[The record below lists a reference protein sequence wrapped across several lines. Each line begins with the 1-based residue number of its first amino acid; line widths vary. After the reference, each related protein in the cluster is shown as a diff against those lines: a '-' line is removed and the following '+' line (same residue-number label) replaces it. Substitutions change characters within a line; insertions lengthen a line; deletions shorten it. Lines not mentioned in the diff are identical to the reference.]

1 MAKKT
6 MLQPQQ
12 ALKSGSMARGRQTKE
27 VQVQAV
33 TQSSVQ
39 HAVHVTQQQPHL
51 RACRL
56 QDSGAVCR
64 PSACVPLPEEDVSK
78 SLPQRSCHASREA

>member
-12 ALKSGSMARGRQTKE
+12 ALNSGSMARGRQTND

-39 HAVHVTQQQPHL
+39 HAVHVTQQQQHL
-51 RACRL
+51 RTCRL
-56 QDSGAVCR
+56 RGIAV
-64 PSACVPLPEEDVSK
+64 
-78 SLPQRSCHASREA
+78 